1 VIIII
6 KLQYQN
12 LKTTSKKNQAY
23 RKNSTLIFK
32 YNYIIHTVKIKV
44 MKAVQISDQ
53 ELVHLYIKGNEACL
67 EVLVKRHQRSI
78 FTAIYLLV
86 KNRALAEDIFQEAF
100 IKIIHTLRAG
110 NYNEEGKFGPW
121 AIRIGRNLAI
131 DYLRKQS
138 RDVTITDSEGNDIFS
153 YLNIAEESREDKLIQ
168 YQTEQNIKA
177 LVKLLPDEQ
186 REVLIMRHWGNMSF
200 KEIADATGVS
210 INTALGRMRY
220 ALNNLRK
227 MIEKQGVGY

>member
-1 VIIII
+1 M
-6 KLQYQN
+6 
-12 LKTTSKKNQAY
+12 KNVQ
-23 RKNSTLIFK
+23 
-32 YNYIIHTVKIKV
+32 
-44 MKAVQISDQ
+44 QISDQ

-67 EVLVKRHQRSI
+67 AQLIKRHQRSM

-86 KNRALAEDIFQEAF
+86 KNRALAEDIFQDAF

-131 DYLRKQS
+131 DHIRKQK
-138 RDVTITDSEGNDIFS
+138 RNVVITDSEGNDILS
-153 YLNIAEESREDKLIQ
+153 YIQIAEDSREDKLIQ
-168 YQTEQNIKA
+168 YQTEQSIKE
-177 LVKLLPDEQ
+177 LVKLLPEEQ
-186 REVLIMRHWGNMSF
+186 REVLIMRHWGDMSF
-200 KEIADATGVS
+200 KEIADQTGVS

-227 MIEKQGVGY
+227 MMDKQGVKI